1 MYIERELYK
10 LLSPLRL
17 GGAGGEGE
25 GSSSPFSRDA
35 SPVSALGLGGGGW
48 RGGHA
53 GSLSETMRSNW
64 LSIDHETPQD
74 FAAKGRERGSGG
86 GCQEWDVVHGEGRER
101 AGAGEGRGGGGG
113 HALGGGGDAG
123 ASRRLRLVAG
133 RGSVWTGLY
142 GRQDEEVSAP
152 IRSRY
157 SMLTCADMC

>member
-1 MYIERELYK
+1 MLVLYIERELYK

-25 GSSSPFSRDA
+25 GTGSPFSRDA
-35 SPVSALGLGGGGW
+35 SPVSAVGGGGGW

-53 GSLSETMRSNW
+53 GSLSETLRSNW

-86 GCQEWDVVHGEGRER
+86 GGEEWDVVHGEGRER
-101 AGAGEGRGGGGG
+101 AGAGEGRGGGGV

-123 ASRRLRLVAG
+123 ANRRLRLV
-133 RGSVWTGLY
+133 Y

-157 SMLTCADMC
+157 SMLTYVDVC